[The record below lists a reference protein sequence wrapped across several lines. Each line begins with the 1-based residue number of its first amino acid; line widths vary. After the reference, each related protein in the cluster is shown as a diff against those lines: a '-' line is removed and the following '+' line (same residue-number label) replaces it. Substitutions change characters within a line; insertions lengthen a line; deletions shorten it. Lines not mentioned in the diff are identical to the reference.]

1 MFRINLPHL
10 FSVKKPAQKQAP
22 PSPIVEIEQPRN
34 KAPKADLD
42 WKQDLD
48 QLVVDNLKRKDAQ
61 REIRHATQQGLP
73 VQALLDQQAIVQEE
87 KEKPK
92 RTMDGTVND
101 IKIWW
106 GEALTPWNSSMAR
119 NLNSQKETPTTK
131 AHKRWFGH

>member
-10 FSVKKPAQKQAP
+10 FKVKKPAQKQGK
-22 PSPIVEIEQPRN
+22 PSPIVKIKESGNE
-34 KAPKADLD
+34 APKADLD

-61 REIRHATQQGLP
+61 LEIQHATQQGLP
-73 VQALLDQQAIVQEE
+73 VQALLDEKALPKEE
-87 KEKPK
+87 KEQQK
-92 RTMDGTVND
+92 RTTDGTVND

-106 GEALTPWNSSMAR
+106 GEALTPWNASMVR
-119 NLNSQKETPTTK
+119 DLNSKKETPTTK